1 MTTFTSTTKHINM
14 KQITAEAASA
24 FMNAETFNKS
34 NTAVKVL
41 PNVTV
46 LSLFGNEI
54 AYLYNDP
61 NRTLSIKNCGYM
73 TNTTKERLNGID
85 GVSIVQKKGEWYLN
99 GSLWD
104 GKLIDVN

>member
-1 MTTFTSTTKHINM
+1 MRK
-14 KQITAEAASA
+14 ITNNAANA
-24 FMNAETFNKS
+24 FMCAKSFSES
-34 NTAVKVL
+34 NTTVVVL

-54 AYLYNDP
+54 AYRYNDP
-61 NRTLSIKNCGYM
+61 NKTLSITNAGYK

-85 GVSIVQKKGEWYLN
+85 GVSIRQVKGKWFLN
-99 GSLWD
+99 GKEWD